1 MADEKSICPACKA
14 EIDVRS
20 KFCPKCGTK
29 IMHKHFCSACG
40 TEIQQNAKFCPKCG
54 AAQIHETFSQPNEI
68 ASNENV
74 FRETKK
80 TLEQNDKKFNLW
92 QKFFMLVV
100 VLGYM
105 MPIYGGYE
113 YYIDSKTGEYK
124 NYWTEGGGFEIVGLN
139 EDIPY
144 SLLLTVSVICAG
156 LTLISAIA
164 FKVSKNAV
172 MKSLS
177 TAMHFIGFISFVAW
191 VIIRILNDLIWRA
204 PLVWLLRRPGVY
216 VMLAGYMIRSIRI
229 PVGRK

>member
-1 MADEKSICPACKA
+1 MADEKAICPACKA
-14 EIDVRS
+14 EIEGTP

-29 IMHKHFCSACG
+29 IVQKYFCSACG

-54 AAQIHETFSQPNEI
+54 AAQIHETFSQ
-68 ASNENV
+68 SNENV
-74 FRETKK
+74 FREPKK
-80 TLEQNDKKFNLW
+80 TLEQNDKRFNLW

-105 MPIYGGYE
+105 MPIYGGRNFNN
-113 YYIDSKTGEYK
+113 IK
-124 NYWTEGGGFEIVGLN
+124 NEIGAWIEANGYEIVGIY
-139 EDIPY
+139 EAIPY
-144 SLLLTVSVICAG
+144 SLLLTISVICAG

-164 FKVSKNAV
+164 FKVSKNKV

-191 VIIRILNDLIWRA
+191 VIIRILNNLICVI
-204 PLVWLLRRPGVY
+204 PLKYILGRPGIY
-216 VMLAGYMIRSIRI
+216 VMLAGYVISSIRI